1 MTWFSLVL
9 LGVTGSDDGRLAAA
23 DADAAD
29 AAYGDQYSRSS
40 RVRQSLLPLA
50 RRNRRPLPSFGRRIT
65 NRSFVGL
72 VHHFF
77 FNLIGSLSL
86 SYEIQLQHPPAPPP
100 SRPLLAIV
108 IEDFD
113 SCLRRCTPD
122 GGGFLFGFSGFYW
135 VLPGLTGSY
144 RVLPSITEYYRVS
157 D

>member
-1 MTWFSLVL
+1 M
-9 LGVTGSDDGRLAAA
+9 TGSDDGRLAAA

-86 SYEIQLQHPPAPPP
+86 SYEIQLQHPPLLRLAHC
-100 SRPLLAIV
+100 SPLL
-108 IEDFD
+108 
-113 SCLRRCTPD
+113 LRTLILVCVAARRMEA
-122 GGGFLFGFSGFYW
+122 GFYSGSAGFIGSYR
-135 VLPGLTGSY
+135 VLPGLTGSN
-144 RVLPSITEYYRVS
+144 RVLPSITGFRTDGPRAVRV
-157 D
+157 DP